1 MDTTEKFIEM
11 CKAKEIQ
18 SRWRPADGDFY
29 VYSVIVNY
37 PHVYTEGSKLSIE
50 LMNKDNWIWLPR
62 QDQLQDML
70 SDTVTI
76 GYMIVGIEAFYDPE
90 RTCGYVDPC
99 RKCCDMGERRR
110 LTYDTMEQWNLAF
123 VMYEK
128 FGKEW
133 DVGKSEWIKVE

>member
-1 MDTTEKFIEM
+1 M
-11 CKAKEIQ
+11 
-18 SRWRPADGDFY
+18 WRPVDGDFY
-29 VYSVIVNY
+29 VHRSDIRNVCINIKD
-37 PHVYTEGSKLSIE
+37 SKFDIDRCVSISS
-50 LMNKDNWIWLPR
+50 WIWLPR

-76 GYMIVGIEAFYDPE
+76 GYMINGLEAFYDPE
-90 RTCGYVDPC
+90 RMCGYVDPC
-99 RKCCDMGERRR
+99 RKCRDMGERRR

-133 DVGKSEWIKVE
+133 DVEKSEWIKVEE